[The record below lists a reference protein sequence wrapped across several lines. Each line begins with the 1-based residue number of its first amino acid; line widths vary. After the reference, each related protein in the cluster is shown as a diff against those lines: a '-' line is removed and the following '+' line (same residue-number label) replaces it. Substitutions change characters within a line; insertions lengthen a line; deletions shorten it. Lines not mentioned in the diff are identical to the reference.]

1 MAQAPLKQS
10 CCLSNRF
17 APSFNQNLRY
27 GRTGDTV
34 SYPFQTLTQ
43 ETTQSSSTLLP
54 QSTSTNQR
62 YHINQTIAIKAKQAS
77 HIIYCNI
84 PSIMSN
90 PNPIQQ
96 EENAVKTLSSMK
108 STPGSRPSKTWTAEE
123 DDLVT
128 KQMLSHANLPQE
140 EQEKFTQWAGIAALL
155 PGRTGRQVRD
165 RWSNHLN
172 PIIIHEPFTT
182 EDDIKLWNAATTV
195 GKKWVEI
202 SSTIFKGTRSENQCK
217 NRWNSAAF
225 KVWVARTYGNQGTSY
240 FNPNALSQTYKRTL
254 EDQGSLELAPSP
266 VKQVKSRK
274 KKAKKNYQAM
284 QLHNPDTQ
292 REAYSNCVAGYL
304 ESKGTA
310 ANPSNSK
317 KPKAGKCLLFYAL
330 YFIY

>member
-1 MAQAPLKQS
+1 
-10 CCLSNRF
+10 
-17 APSFNQNLRY
+17 
-27 GRTGDTV
+27 
-34 SYPFQTLTQ
+34 
-43 ETTQSSSTLLP
+43 
-54 QSTSTNQR
+54 
-62 YHINQTIAIKAKQAS
+62 
-77 HIIYCNI
+77 
-84 PSIMSN
+84 MSN

-96 EENAVKTLSSMK
+96 EENAVKTLSGMK
-108 STPGSRPSKTWTAEE
+108 KMSRPSKTWTAEE
-123 DDLVT
+123 DALVT
-128 KQMLSHANLPQE
+128 QQMLSHANSPNE
-140 EQEKFTQWAGIAALL
+140 EQFTQWAGIAACL

-254 EDQGSLELAPSP
+254 ENQGELELAPSP
-266 VKQVKSRK
+266 VKQAKSRK
-274 KKAKKNYQAM
+274 KKARKSYQPTE
-284 QLHNPDTQ
+284 LHNPEPA

-317 KPKAGKCLLFYAL
+317 KPRAGKLYIIECCLLYTFTHIICTHLRYT
-330 YFIY
+330 FIHIHQYLLGLVLLHKKMRSLWSTLVPVHKSFVLGKS

>member
-1 MAQAPLKQS
+1 
-10 CCLSNRF
+10 
-17 APSFNQNLRY
+17 
-27 GRTGDTV
+27 
-34 SYPFQTLTQ
+34 
-43 ETTQSSSTLLP
+43 
-54 QSTSTNQR
+54 
-62 YHINQTIAIKAKQAS
+62 
-77 HIIYCNI
+77 
-84 PSIMSN
+84 MSN

-96 EENAVKTLSSMK
+96 EENAVKTLSGMK

-123 DDLVT
+123 DALVT

-182 EDDIKLWNAATTV
+182 EDDIRLWNAATTV

-202 SSTIFKGTRSENQCK
+202 SNTIFKGTRSENQCK

-254 EDQGSLELAPSP
+254 EDQGELELAPSP
-266 VKQVKSRK
+266 VKQAKSRK
-274 KKAKKNYQAM
+274 KKANHYQAM
-284 QLHNPDTQ
+284 ELHNPDIE
-292 REAYSNCVAGYL
+292 RAAYSNCVAGYL

-310 ANPSNSK
+310 ATNPSNSK
-317 KPKAGKCLLFYAL
+317 KPRAGKLYIIILLNVAFYIHL
-330 YFIY
+330 HI